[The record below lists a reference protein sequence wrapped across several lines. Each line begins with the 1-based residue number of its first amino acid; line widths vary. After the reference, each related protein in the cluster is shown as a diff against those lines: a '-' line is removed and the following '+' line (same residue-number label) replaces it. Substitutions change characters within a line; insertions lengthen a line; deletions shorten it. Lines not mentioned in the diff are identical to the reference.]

1 MTNSLGGQPGPGTR
15 PASAAEEW
23 RENWLVV
30 FASMI
35 GISIANLH
43 VFSLGVM
50 MGPLHESF
58 GWSRAQISLGMLLA
72 TIAAASSVPFVGR
85 VIDRRGPRRI
95 ALIGIP
101 AYGATMAA
109 FGAMGGSIWAY
120 WALWIAV
127 GVTWAM
133 VSPIVWTAA
142 VAPRF
147 DKSRA
152 LALAFALSGLGIGA
166 ALTPVAIGSA
176 EVAFGWRVAYPVTA
190 LAWTA
195 IVFPLVFLFFERG
208 IDPASRR
215 AAPQDQNAS
224 VWTELRSPILLRLI
238 LAGFSMTFI
247 ILGVNAHLVPI
258 LVEQSMDRDT
268 AVWIAGLIGL
278 GSIVGRI
285 GTGVLLD
292 YYQTAK
298 VAAAVFLLPFA
309 GCALLLLASG
319 SYPTALTAALLI
331 GLALGAEFDVLAYLA
346 SRYFPAE
353 ELGSRFSWI
362 MMACGIAGGLGPVSA
377 GLTRDLAGLYSPYLI
392 ALLPI
397 SLLSASL
404 LASLPSFSQSAG
416 PEA

>member
-1 MTNSLGGQPGPGTR
+1 MTDPFGGQSAS
-15 PASAAEEW
+15 PARVVSAAEEW
-23 RENWLVV
+23 RQNWRVV

-50 MGPLHESF
+50 MGPLNENF
-58 GWSRAQISLGMLLA
+58 GWTRAQISMGMLLA
-72 TIAAASSVPFVGR
+72 TIAAASSVPFIGS

-101 AYGATMAA
+101 AYGAMMAS

-120 WALWIAV
+120 WGLWIAV

-133 VSPIVWTAA
+133 VSPIVWTTA

-152 LALAFALSGLGIGA
+152 IALAFALSGLGIGA

-176 EVAFGWRVAYPVTA
+176 ELAFGWRAAYPITA
-190 LAWTA
+190 LTWAA
-195 IVFPLVFLFFERG
+195 IVFPLVFLFFERDA
-208 IDPASRR
+208 DPKLRQAI
-215 AAPQDQNAS
+215 AADQKPS
-224 VWTELRSPILLRLI
+224 VWAELRSPILLRLF
-238 LAGFSMTFI
+238 LSGFLMTFV

-258 LVEQSMDRDT
+258 LVEQSMDREV

-285 GTGVLLD
+285 GTGALLD
-292 YYQTAK
+292 HYQTAK
-298 VAAAVFLLPFA
+298 VAAVIFLLPFA
-309 GCALLLLASG
+309 GCALLLFADG
-319 SYPTALTAALLI
+319 SYPVALTAALLI

-353 ELGSRFSWI
+353 ELGSRFGWI
-362 MMACGIAGGLGPVSA
+362 MMACGIAGGLGPVCA
-377 GLTRDLAGLYSPYLI
+377 GLTHDAVGLYAPYLVALLPVGLLAAWCLAGLP
-392 ALLPI
+392 A
-397 SLLSASL
+397 
-404 LASLPSFSQSAG
+404 FSGSTDSTA
-416 PEA
+416 